1 VPVYAEVQQIGA
13 EFEKVGDALAGT
25 SPHSSVAILNS
36 YDSHWAID
44 FQKHTQKF
52 DYVDQITDLY
62 RAIQPIAQGIDI
74 VSPDADLSRYK
85 VVFAPALNVISK
97 ATARNLL
104 GYVQQGG
111 HLVLGPRTGMKDEDD
126 ALQIDRQPGPLETAL
141 GGRVEQY
148 YALDSSVAING
159 SYGSGSAAIW
169 AETLTPLAP
178 DAKVT
183 MIYGDSTGWFSGK
196 PAALARVYGK
206 GTIEYVGATLD
217 AGLMR
222 EYVAATLAAAK
233 VEPILPGLPA
243 GVELMERS
251 SEQGARIWILINHGT
266 SAQSIPLPAD
276 AVELLSGKAASS
288 VKLAAHGVAVISVAR
303 PR

>member
-1 VPVYAEVQQIGA
+1 
-13 EFEKVGDALAGT
+13 
-25 SPHSSVAILNS
+25 
-36 YDSHWAID
+36 
-44 FQKHTQKF
+44 
-52 DYVDQITDLY
+52 
-62 RAIQPIAQGIDI
+62 
-74 VSPDADLSRYK
+74 
-85 VVFAPALNVISK
+85 
-97 ATARNLL
+97 
-104 GYVQQGG
+104 
-111 HLVLGPRTGMKDEDD
+111 
-126 ALQIDRQPGPLETAL
+126 
-141 GGRVEQY
+141 
-148 YALDSSVAING
+148 
-159 SYGSGSAAIW
+159 
-169 AETLTPLAP
+169 
-178 DAKVT
+178 

-222 EYVAATLAAAK
+222 AYVAATLAAAK